1 MGTLQKLDVPEYLC
15 GENQWETD
23 SNIALFAAASEGDIK
38 RLKEALSNGA
48 NPNFNYISNN
58 GEHLGALHAAA
69 RSLSSSSE
77 NGAALCARELI
88 GSGARAST
96 RSLADKNEPIH
107 EASFAGNEQVVQ
119 VLVESSPKC
128 TSSEN
133 AFGNTALH
141 AATRSGS
148 PDIVK
153 LLLEKGAQINKQNH
167 RGSSALHIACFLSK
181 SEGSNGDS
189 TSIDPYLKIA
199 AILLCNDELDIDI
212 KDVNGYTPLHVAS
225 QRGANEM
232 VKLLID
238 SGASLTAKTAIDSK
252 GRGNRTAAGMAKFG
266 GHSST
271 LKIIE
276 SAMSG
281 SSLHLSV
288 TTNEQLKVNVCNNK
302 LAALKILE

>member
-15 GENQWETD
+15 GENQWETLE
-23 SNIALFAAASEGDIK
+23 NINLFNAASEGNINK
-38 RLKEALSNGA
+38 LKEALSNGA
-48 NPNFNYISNN
+48 NPNYISKQN
-58 GEHLGALHAAA
+58 EQLGALHAAA
-69 RSLSSSSE
+69 RSLSSSE

-88 GSGARAST
+88 GNGARASC
-96 RSLADKNEPIH
+96 RSISDKNEPIH
-107 EASFAGNEQVVQ
+107 EAASAGNEQVVK

-225 QRGANEM
+225 QRGANEI

-281 SSLHLSV
+281 SGSRLHLSV